1 MKTSSTF
8 GALRKEFVGQRYSF
22 DARTIVA
29 IILHRMESYAAQCE
43 KQGKTRTFSRFRVS
57 RANMRRLL
65 RKYRIT
71 DADIDAIRDEFAEVG
86 FAFGEISDEEFY
98 VIQFSKMR
106 NWIQPGLVIGEHET
120 AKVFQALKKA
130 SDEEKQAF
138 ADRVLEKYE
147 DEYLAN
153 TDTDEDGE

>member
-1 MKTSSTF
+1 MKTSNTF
-8 GALRKEFVGQRYSF
+8 SALRKEFVGQRYSF

-43 KQGKTRTFSRFRVS
+43 KQGKTRTYSRFRIS

-65 RKYRIT
+65 RKFRIS

-98 VIQFSKMR
+98 VIQYSKMR
-106 NWIQPGLVIGEHET
+106 NWIQPGLVVGDHET

-130 SDEEKQAF
+130 SDEEKRIF
-138 ADRVLEKYE
+138 ADRVLDKYE
-147 DEYLAN
+147 RNYIDGAY
-153 TDTDEDGE
+153 TDEEEE

>member
-1 MKTSSTF
+1 
-8 GALRKEFVGQRYSF
+8 LRQLFV
-22 DARTIVA
+22 
-29 IILHRMESYAAQCE
+29 
-43 KQGKTRTFSRFRVS
+43 
-57 RANMRRLL
+57 
-65 RKYRIT
+65 
-71 DADIDAIRDEFAEVG
+71 
-86 FAFGEISDEEFY
+86 EISDEEFY

>member
-1 MKTSSTF
+1 
-8 GALRKEFVGQRYSF
+8 
-22 DARTIVA
+22 
-29 IILHRMESYAAQCE
+29 
-43 KQGKTRTFSRFRVS
+43 
-57 RANMRRLL
+57 
-65 RKYRIT
+65 
-71 DADIDAIRDEFAEVG
+71 
-86 FAFGEISDEEFY
+86 
-98 VIQFSKMR
+98 
-106 NWIQPGLVIGEHET
+106 VIGEHET

>member
-1 MKTSSTF
+1 MKTSNTF
-8 GALRKEFVGQRYSF
+8 SALRKEFVGQRYSF

-71 DADIDAIRDEFAEVG
+71 DAPRRCTGERKTSACNNIAQRSHRPADQRHSLVG
-86 FAFGEISDEEFY
+86 G
-98 VIQFSKMR
+98 R
-106 NWIQPGLVIGEHET
+106 QPN
-120 AKVFQALKKA
+120 F
-130 SDEEKQAF
+130 
-138 ADRVLEKYE
+138 
-147 DEYLAN
+147 N
-153 TDTDEDGE
+153 